1 MKKQLQPTL
10 IEQTKKI
17 ALCACKL
24 SDNGIY
30 YNGSHKCYE
39 KLSYIMK
46 SIEVNK
52 IFACAFGEG
61 KDYHFCDGS
70 QSKKRY

>member
-1 MKKQLQPTL
+1 MESIIMIVTN
-10 IEQTKKI
+10 
-17 ALCACKL
+17 
-24 SDNGIY
+24 S
-30 YNGSHKCYE
+30 YE

-46 SIEVNK
+46 SIEDNE

-61 KDYHFCDGS
+61 KDYPFCDGS